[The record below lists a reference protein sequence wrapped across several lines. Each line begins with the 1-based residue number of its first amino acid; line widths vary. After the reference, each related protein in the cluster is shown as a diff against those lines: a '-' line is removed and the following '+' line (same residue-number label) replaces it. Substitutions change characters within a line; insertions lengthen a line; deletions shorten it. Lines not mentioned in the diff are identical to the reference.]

1 MRSLAA
7 LANVFH
13 DGTNSHMNYP
23 LKLSFKLITLVS
35 QIYIS
40 DANGELLGYVRQK
53 LLKLKEDINVFA
65 DEQQTQHLYNIKA
78 DRVLD
83 FSAKYNFTD
92 SRGVAVGAIKR
103 KGMRSIFKAHYEIY
117 DPSGVLSMEI
127 HEENAWIKVVDSLVG
142 ELPVIGMFTGYFFN
156 PAYIISRAND
166 GAPIARL
173 QKQPAFFEGI
183 FQLEKLANM
192 SEDEEAVVLLSCL
205 TMTLLERAR
214 G

>member
-1 MRSLAA
+1 
-7 LANVFH
+7 
-13 DGTNSHMNYP
+13 MNYP

-83 FSAKYNFTD
+83 FSAKYDFTD
-92 SRGVAVGAIKR
+92 NRGVTVGALKR

-156 PAYIISRAND
+156 PAYIISRANG

-183 FQLEKLANM
+183 FQLEKLADM
-192 SEDEEAVVLLSCL
+192 SEHEEAVVLLSFP
-205 TMTLLERAR
+205 LELESMISSTVLRTSSNALDGIIWR
-214 G
+214 T

>member
-1 MRSLAA
+1 
-7 LANVFH
+7 
-13 DGTNSHMNYP
+13 MNYP

-35 QIYIS
+35 QIYIRDS
-40 DANGELLGYVRQK
+40 NDEMLGYVRQK

-78 DRVLD
+78 DRMLD

-92 SRGVAVGAIKR
+92 NRGANVGAIKR

-117 DPSGVLSMEI
+117 APSGVLVMEI

-156 PAYIISRAND
+156 PAYILSRT
-166 GAPIARL
+166 GGTPIARL

-183 FQLEKLANM
+183 FQLEKLAEM
-192 SEDEEAVVLLSCL
+192 SEEDEALVLLSFL

>member
-1 MRSLAA
+1 
-7 LANVFH
+7 
-13 DGTNSHMNYP
+13 MNYP

-40 DANGELLGYVRQK
+40 DANGALLGYVRQK

-92 SRGVAVGAIKR
+92 NRGVSVGAIKR
-103 KGMRSIFKAHYEIY
+103 KGMRSIFKAHYEIFG
-117 DPSGVLSMEI
+117 PSGALVMEI
-127 HEENAWIKVVDSLVG
+127 HEENAWIKVIDSLLG
-142 ELPVIGMFTGYFFN
+142 ELPVVGMFTGYFFN
-156 PAYIISRAND
+156 PSYLISRTNG
-166 GAPIARL
+166 GAQIARL

-183 FQLEKLANM
+183 FQLEKLAEM
-192 SEDEEAVVLLSCL
+192 SEGDEAIVLLSFL

>member
-1 MRSLAA
+1 
-7 LANVFH
+7 
-13 DGTNSHMNYP
+13 MNYP

-92 SRGVAVGAIKR
+92 NRGVSVGAIKR
-103 KGMRSIFKAHYEIY
+103 KGMRSIFKAHYEIFG
-117 DPSGVLSMEI
+117 PSGALVMEI
-127 HEENAWIKVVDSLVG
+127 HEENAWIKVIDSLLG
-142 ELPVIGMFTGYFFN
+142 ELPVVGMFTGYFFN
-156 PAYIISRAND
+156 PSYMISRTNG
-166 GAPIARL
+166 GAQIARL

-183 FQLEKLANM
+183 FQLEKLAEM
-192 SEDEEAVVLLSCL
+192 SEGDEAIVLLSFL

>member
-1 MRSLAA
+1 
-7 LANVFH
+7 
-13 DGTNSHMNYP
+13 MNYP

-40 DANGELLGYVRQK
+40 DANGEPLGYVRQK
-53 LLKLKEDINVFA
+53 LLKLKEDINVFS

-92 SRGVAVGAIKR
+92 NLGRSVGAIKR

-117 DPSGVLSMEI
+117 EPSGVLAMEI

-156 PAYIISRAND
+156 PAYILSRTN
-166 GAPIARL
+166 GGPPVARL

-183 FQLEKLANM
+183 FQLEKLAEM
-192 SEDEEAVVLLSCL
+192 SEGDEALVLLSFL

>member
-1 MRSLAA
+1 
-7 LANVFH
+7 
-13 DGTNSHMNYP
+13 MNYP
-23 LKLSFKLITLVS
+23 LKLSFKLLAIAS
-35 QIYIS
+35 QIYIR
-40 DANGELLGYVRQK
+40 DANGQLLGYVKQK

-83 FSAKYNFTD
+83 FSANYRFTD
-92 SRGVAVGAIKR
+92 NRGSTVGSIKR

-117 DPSGVLSMEI
+117 APDGSLAMEI

-156 PAYIISRAND
+156 PAYIINRAN
-166 GAPIARL
+166 GGIQIARL

-183 FQLEKLANM
+183 FQLEKLAEM
-192 SEDEEAVVLLSCL
+192 SDDEEALVLLGFL